1 LTHFPSIVLM
11 EKIVHV
17 IDVQCV
23 GSYRLCLQ
31 FEDGEIG
38 ELDFSEEEWGGV
50 FEPLRDPDFFGRV
63 ELDEELG
70 TIVWP
75 NGADFAPET
84 LHRMV
89 VEHRGSIAS
98 GS

>member
-1 LTHFPSIVLM
+1 M
-11 EKIVHV
+11 EIVHV
-17 IDVQCV
+17 INARCV
-23 GSYRLCLQ
+23 GNYRLHLE
-31 FEDGEIG
+31 FEDGRIG

-50 FEPLRDPDFFGRV
+50 FEPLRDPEFFNQV
-63 ELDEELG
+63 ELDEDLG

-89 VEHRGSIAS
+89 IEQHGSTAA